1 MSGMRVD
8 PGALRGLADSADG
21 LAGEL
26 AALDSITVEAGAATV
41 GTEALAAA
49 ITEFNQAWRLRTT
62 ELRAELVDAAEF
74 LRVFA
79 DTSEELDAQ
88 IAGTSD

>member
-26 AALDSITVEAGAATV
+26 AALDSITVEAGAVTHFWVKKLSPTSNCPRSLPGSARF
-41 GTEALAAA
+41 GRLCDGPEASFHPSFPL
-49 ITEFNQAWRLRTT
+49 
-62 ELRAELVDAAEF
+62 
-74 LRVFA
+74 
-79 DTSEELDAQ
+79 
-88 IAGTSD
+88 